1 MESSFDSLNIKD
13 EILRGVYSYG
23 FEKPSQIQ
31 SQSIPHLVSRKMYR
45 CPNSIGYG
53 KDEGLYDWTAL
64 SIDEDEASIQVLI
77 LTPTKEAN

>member
-31 SQSIPHLVSRKMYR
+31 AQSIHHLIS
-45 CPNSIGYG
+45 G
-53 KDEGLYDWTAL
+53 KDIVAQAQSGTGKTGAL
-64 SIDEDEASIQVLI
+64 HDR
-77 LTPTKEAN
+77 